1 MPLRTKAILALGSS
15 SLLRLDLSFYDPPI
29 PWSNPLL
36 TSAWLKNKIWMF
48 YVLKLESND
57 LHLIWLESKITRQW
71 PEIGFYK
78 VLCMILGSLTCSKL
92 DVFGDLFIN
101 DYLILVLYLLS
112 ILSALDLKH
121 LSLARVFLKFGL
133 LCVYHLPSFINV

>member
-57 LHLIWLESKITRQW
+57 LHLIWLESKITRQC

-101 DYLILVLYLLS
+101 DYLILVLYLFIYFECTRFEAFIPGKS
-112 ILSALDLKH
+112 IFKIWIT
-121 LSLARVFLKFGL
+121 
-133 LCVYHLPSFINV
+133 LCISFTFIY